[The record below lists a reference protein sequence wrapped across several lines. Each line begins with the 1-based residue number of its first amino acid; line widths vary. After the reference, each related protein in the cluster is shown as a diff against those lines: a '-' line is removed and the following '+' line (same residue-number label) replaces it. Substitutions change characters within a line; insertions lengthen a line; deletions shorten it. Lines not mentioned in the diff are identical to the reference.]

1 MFHGLGAP
9 VTQQY
14 IVGEFSALLAG
25 LYPVPDQLLRDAVR
39 DLRHQVEFSP
49 LCTLPRLA
57 QEALHLANMICWDAL
72 EHGDA
77 AGFSRCVGAAVALR
91 DFGVDARLLVS

>member
-1 MFHGLGAP
+1 

-25 LYPVPDQLLRDAVR
+25 LYPAPDEMLRDAVG

-49 LCTLPRLA
+49 LSAFPRLA
-57 QEALHLANMICWDAL
+57 EEALHLTDTICWAAL
-72 EHGDA
+72 ERGDA
-77 AGFSRCVGAAVALR
+77 AAFRRCAGAALALR
-91 DFGVDARLLVS
+91 DFGVDAGLLAS